1 MQPRLLALA
10 LRPFVCGEEVG
21 KVKQYLRVLDVAA
34 MLHVCRATIYNY
46 LKKIPGFPQPM
57 KVGRLSLWD
66 SEEIE
71 LFMENA
77 PRGVS
82 GGSP

>member
-10 LRPFVCGEEVG
+10 LRLFVCGEEVG

-34 MLHVCRATIYNY
+34 MLHVCRATVYNY

-57 KVGRLSLWD
+57 KIGHLSLWD
-66 SEEIE
+66 SKEIE
-71 LFMENA
+71 VFMENA
-77 PRGVS
+77 PRGVH
-82 GGSP
+82 GERP